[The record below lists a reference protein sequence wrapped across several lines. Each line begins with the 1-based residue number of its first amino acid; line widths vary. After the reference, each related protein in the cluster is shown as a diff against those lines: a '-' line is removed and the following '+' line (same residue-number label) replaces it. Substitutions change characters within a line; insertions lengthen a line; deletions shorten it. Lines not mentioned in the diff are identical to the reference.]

1 VRGPVTASLV
11 RSAIDVSVFVRTA
24 WTCASAVL
32 CTRFLASFLHF
43 RCLNV
48 TTLFNT
54 DVKIRF
60 RAVATVSCSAAILC
74 RCCGDLSSFTTCLLQ
89 VFQSTFSPVTLQLRR
104 AATELCNF
112 DAKQS
117 SLCCFDGYRTR
128 YCWHKCRC
136 LFS

>member
-1 VRGPVTASLV
+1 MRGPVTASLV
-11 RSAIDVSVFVRTA
+11 TSAIDVSVFIRTA

-32 CTRFLASFLHF
+32 CMRFLASFLCF
-43 RCLNV
+43 CCLHV

-60 RAVATVSCSAAILC
+60 RAVVTVSCHSVPLLWRFIFLHHV
-74 RCCGDLSSFTTCLLQ
+74 LQ
-89 VFQSTFSPVTLQLRR
+89 VFQPTFSPVTVQLRR

-117 SLCCFDGYRTR
+117 SLCCFDGFRTL
-128 YCWHKCRC
+128 YCWRKCRC
-136 LFS
+136 LFL